1 MKKTIKEYYEDGL
14 TDAQIGEKVG
24 LAERTV
30 RDRLAKLRAK
40 GIIDYRKYMTPS
52 KVPTQPPAKS
62 ENEITEFELLKLFSI
77 HGSRAKVAK
86 ALGTS
91 SSKIKNLCEEYQ
103 IVDTEHISK
112 QVISALKGLLD
123 DLPPYKIIRK
133 KKKQGYD
140 SLVIQITDWHA
151 GKIVKDQNGDLI
163 FDEKI
168 FKQRIDKLFAQTLKL
183 LDNNI
188 KKGVPITDV
197 VIFATGDLANG
208 EGIYATQ
215 AYEQE
220 LAPPKQVM
228 MVVEVICKLI
238 NALLERGLHVDFYGV
253 PGNHG
258 RTGKDTDPS
267 SNWDLMIYNILDFW
281 ARSMLKN
288 DNLRIKFTEA
298 DYMTVNVR
306 GHGFLLRHIA
316 PEQPDTPSGRVKIN
330 QWARQHEADAVVYG
344 HFHHFGVFDCDGIRV
359 FRGGSVV
366 GMDGLSERMSKSS
379 NPIQL
384 IWGVNEHR
392 AMSFFYA
399 VDLASV

>member
-1 MKKTIKEYYEDGL
+1 MKKKIREYYEDGL
-14 TDAQIGEKVG
+14 TDIQIAEKVG
-24 LAERTV
+24 LSERTI
-30 RDRLAKLRAK
+30 RSRLAKLRAK
-40 GIIDYRKYMTPS
+40 GVIDYRRYMTSS
-52 KVPTQPPAKS
+52 KVVTSKS

-91 SSKIKNLCEEYQ
+91 SKKIKNLCEQYQ

-112 QVISALKGLLD
+112 QVILALKTLLD
-123 DLPPYKIIRK
+123 DVPPYEVVPSKKVDKGDTLIIH
-133 KKKQGYD
+133 
-140 SLVIQITDWHA
+140 ITDWHA

-168 FKQRIDKLFAQTLKL
+168 FKSRIDKLFAQTLKL

-197 VIFATGDLANG
+197 KILSTGDLANG
-208 EGIYATQ
+208 EEIYATQ

-228 MVVEVICKLI
+228 GVVEVITKLI
-238 NALLERGLHVDFYGV
+238 IALLDRGLKVDFEGV
-253 PGNHG
+253 KGNHG
-258 RTGKDTDPS
+258 RTGKDTDPN

-281 ARSMLKN
+281 ARGMLKN
-288 DNLRIKFTEA
+288 DNLKIHFTEV
-298 DYMTVNVR
+298 DYMTINIR
-306 GHGFLLRHIA
+306 GHRFLLRHIA
-316 PEQPDTPSGRVKIN
+316 PEQPDTPAGRVKIN
-330 QWARQHEADAVVYG
+330 QWARQHDVNAIVYG
-344 HFHHFGVFDCDGIRV
+344 HFHHFGVFDADGIRV

-384 IWGVNEHR
+384 VWGVNEHR
-392 AMSFFYA
+392 TMTFFYA
-399 VDLASV
+399 VDLASK